1 MPKYERSD
9 AFPGTASWSSSFTV
23 HIEEKEIEDLRKRL
37 DLTRW
42 PDEIRD
48 SHWEYGIPLDF
59 VKDMVDYWRND
70 FDWRSVEDKINSF
83 TNYMV
88 NLDGMDIHFVYE
100 RGHNPNPVPILIP
113 HGWPSTFYE
122 MLDLIPYLTNPERF
136 GGSAEDSFDVVIPS
150 IPGHGFSS
158 IPRTAGFEDRQAAGI
173 LVKLMKELG
182 YSRFGAHGYDLG
194 ASILG
199 LMCLDHPQNII
210 GYHTTS
216 PGNPSPHIV
225 QDMSL
230 SEAEQ
235 EFLSVCN
242 QWYREEGGYAHIL
255 GTKPQTLAYLL
266 HDSPAGMAA
275 FILEKWYL
283 WTSPTGGDLLRHVSR
298 EDLMAN
304 VSIYWYTQT
313 MNSSNRFY
321 FEGKHTKW
329 PGSSD
334 FSRVPHGVSLTANQA
349 HERPP
354 REYVERLF
362 PNIVRWEEL
371 DKGGH
376 FVAAEDPR
384 LVADR
389 IRTFFRR
396 LKP

>member
-1 MPKYERSD
+1 MNIKP
-9 AFPGTASWSSSFTV
+9 FTV
-23 HIEEKEIEDLRKRL
+23 HIDEKEIEDLRKRL
-37 DLTRW
+37 ELTRW

-70 FDWRSVEDKINSF
+70 FDWRRVEDKINSF
-83 TNYMV
+83 SNYMV

-100 RGHNPNPVPILIP
+100 RGHGPNPVPILIP

-158 IPRTAGFEDRQAAGI
+158 IPPAAGFEDRQAAGI
-173 LVKLMKELG
+173 LAKLMKELG

-216 PGNPSPHIV
+216 PGNPSPYIA

-235 EFLSVCN
+235 EFLSVCS
-242 QWYREEGGYAHIL
+242 QWYRQEGGYAHIL
-255 GTKPQTLAYLL
+255 GTKPQTLAYSL

-283 WTSPTGGDLLRHVSR
+283 WTSPPGGDLVRYVSR

-313 MNSSNRFY
+313 MNPSNRFY

-329 PGSSD
+329 PDSSD
-334 FSRVPHGVSLTANQA
+334 ISRVPHGVSLTATQA

-362 PNIVRWEEL
+362 PNIVSWEEL
-371 DKGGH
+371 NKGGH
-376 FVAAEDPR
+376 FIAAEDPR
-384 LVADR
+384 LVADH

-396 LKP
+396 LKRCN